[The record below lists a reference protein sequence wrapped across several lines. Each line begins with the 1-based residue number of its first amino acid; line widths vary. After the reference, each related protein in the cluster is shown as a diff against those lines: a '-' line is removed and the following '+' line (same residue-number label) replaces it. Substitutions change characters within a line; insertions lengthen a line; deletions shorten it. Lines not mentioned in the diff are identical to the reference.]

1 LPFVITSM
9 AEQNELYLLKVLSG
23 PHQGAEIALKPGEYL
38 VGSSGDCDVILSD
51 QNLASEHFKLTVG
64 DDGVHLISMG
74 EPLYLGGKVAGEDPL
89 PVEDFEFITAGTTH
103 LVVGP
108 VGGDWPALSPEN
120 APPLERESGGDTE
133 GVGEGEGAEGDAATA
148 ATQLP
153 PQGFM
158 ASMLAKITGPIKV
171 YLEHPIYLAYKY
183 FIWGGLVALFLVLF
197 AITFTFTY
205 SPHDPKPNL
214 AAIELRVIDDLNSV
228 PFDHDLGVR
237 IVEDHVYV
245 YGYVDTTRQKRVIQA
260 LLEPYGPRVSQRIQS
275 EEAMLQSTRDI
286 LNQFNLT
293 LYISIDAPGRIKVVG
308 YVMDLEKWKRAQTL
322 ISQDVAGLEALDTDL
337 FTAKDIMAKANDIL
351 EETKLLRSVK
361 IVPQAKVI
369 IAQGNIPP
377 EQAAD
382 WRKAKR
388 LLIAYLHNRVPLQDR
403 VVLSSSINPEAL
415 YFDNQIKSINSEEP
429 GWITLA
435 NGEQYF
441 EGATLPTGYMIVSIS
456 TEGIRLKRGVT
467 EVFVRFKNL

>member
-1 LPFVITSM
+1 MPFVITSM
-9 AEQNELYLLKVLSG
+9 ADQNELYLLKVLSG
-23 PHQGAEIALKPGEYL
+23 SHQGAEIALKPGEYL
-38 VGSSGDCDVILSD
+38 VGSSADCDIILSD

-64 DDGVHLISMG
+64 DDGVHIVSMG
-74 EPLYLGGKVAGEDPL
+74 EPLYLGGKAAEEDPL
-89 PVEDFEFITAGTTH
+89 PVQNFEFITAGTTH

-108 VGGDWPALSPEN
+108 VDGDWPVLSPED
-120 APPLERESGGDTE
+120 APPLEKESEVASDGSE
-133 GVGEGEGAEGDAATA
+133 KGEGAEGEAAA
-148 ATQLP
+148 AQLP
-153 PQGFM
+153 PKGFM
-158 ASMLAKITGPIKV
+158 ASMLAKIAGPIKA
-171 YLEHPIYLAYKY
+171 YLEHPIYLTYKY

-205 SPHDPKPNL
+205 SPHDPKPDL
-214 AAIELRVIDDLNSV
+214 GAIELRVIGDLNSV

-293 LYISIDAPGRIKVVG
+293 LYISIDAPGRIKVEG
-308 YVMDLEKWKRAQTL
+308 YVMDIQKWKRAQTL
-322 ISQDVAGLEALDTDL
+322 ISQDVAGLETLDVDL

-351 EETKLLRSVK
+351 EEAKLLRSVK
-361 IVPQAKVI
+361 ILPQAKVI

-435 NGEQYF
+435 NGEHYF
-441 EGATLPTGYMIVSIS
+441 EGATLPTGYEIVSIS
-456 TEGIRLKRGVT
+456 TDGIRLKRGAT